1 MKTKVK
7 LQTFADAFG
16 MGAVQRAIRDRR
28 GVAAVE
34 FAFIAPI
41 LFILYFLT
49 METSQAIDV
58 NKKVGR
64 VASMVADLVTQQQAL
79 KKTETDA
86 ILDIG
91 ASILYPYGRSQPSI
105 EITGI
110 DISDEA
116 TPKVTV
122 AWSRKLTSGSKSAG
136 TAVGSVTTVP
146 EKLKIRGTFL
156 VRVTASLG
164 YTPVLAWS
172 DSQKSGLAQHNIR
185 VWLEDIAMGETYF
198 LRPRMSASVTC
209 SDCNS

>member
-1 MKTKVK
+1 MTDTRKSGGWLSK
-7 LQTFADAFG
+7 L
-16 MGAVQRAIRDRR
+16 RAPLSKLSTDRR

-64 VASMVADLVTQQQAL
+64 VASMVADLVTQQQTL
-79 KKTETDA
+79 KKTEANA
-86 ILDIG
+86 ILAIG
-91 ASILYPYGRSQPSI
+91 QSILYPYGRSTPGI

-122 AWSRKLTSGSKSAG
+122 AWSRKMVAGSTSAG
-136 TAVGSVTTVP
+136 AGIGTVTTVP
-146 EKLKIRGTFL
+146 DKLKIRGTFL

-164 YTPVLAWS
+164 YKPVLAWTA
-172 DSQKSGLAQHNIR
+172 SQKAGLAQNNIR
-185 VWLEDIAMGETYF
+185 VWLNDISMGETYY
-198 LRPRMSASVTC
+198 LRPRMSTTVTC
-209 SDCNS
+209 GDCNS